1 MGRGEV
7 LGVGIDLVDVPRVAG
22 MLERFGDRALRRIL
36 TKDEISYVMSMA
48 RPETH
53 VAARVA
59 AKEAVFKALQAFPGA
74 DAVSWQ
80 HLEVVRLAGGRPTIA
95 LHGLAAELA
104 RVHGPWTIHLSLSHA
119 DQTAGAVALLL
130 SA

>member
-1 MGRGEV
+1 MSGGEV

-22 MLERFGDRALRRIL
+22 MLERFGERALRRIL
-36 TKDEISYVMSMA
+36 TPGEIAYVTSMA

-59 AKEAVFKALQAFPGA
+59 AKEAVFKALQVFPGA

-80 HLEVVRLAGGRPTIA
+80 HLEVVRQESGRPTIA

-104 RVHGPWTIHLSLSHA
+104 GRHGPWTIHLSLSHA
-119 DQTAGAVALLL
+119 EQTAGAVALLL
-130 SA
+130 RG